1 MRRFLELSAPRRKLV
16 RTMQEVNFDR
26 ITKIVVCEH
35 EPHFDAA
42 MHCPKVLKPGGDN
55 DARPEA
61 TLSDF
66 ALKRPVMDLLGVFDA
81 LPDMEIT
88 TLTVQNGLPIGFFV
102 ALNSRKSSKGFATS
116 SAKPVVK
123 R

>member
-16 RTMQEVNFDR
+16 RTMQQVNFGR
-26 ITKIVVCEH
+26 ITRIAVCEH

-42 MHCPKVLKPGGDN
+42 LHIQKTVKPGGDN
-55 DARPEA
+55 GARPEA
-61 TLSDF
+61 RLSDF
-66 ALKRPVMDLLGVFDA
+66 ALKRPVVDLLEIFDA
-81 LPDMEIT
+81 LRDAKIT
-88 TLTVQNGLPIGFFV
+88 TLNVQDGLPTGFFV
-102 ALNSRKSSKGFATS
+102 VLDSEKSPKSFATS

>member
-16 RTMQEVNFDR
+16 RTMQEMNFGR
-26 ITKIVVCEH
+26 ITRIVVCEH

-42 MHCPKVLKPGGDN
+42 RHCQKVFKPGGDN
-55 DARPEA
+55 DARTEV

-66 ALKRPVMDLLGVFDA
+66 VLKRPVMDLLGIFDA
-81 LPDMEIT
+81 LRDVKIT
-88 TLTVQNGLPIGFFV
+88 TLTVQDGLPIGFSIS
-102 ALNSRKSSKGFATS
+102 LDSRKSSKSFATS